1 MDSITTRGEGLG
13 SILAFKVF
21 YRKNRANMSIPV
33 VKLGSCDPKS
43 IHMSE
48 ARGSLVSISE

>member
-13 SILAFKVF
+13 SNLAFKVF

-43 IHMSE
+43 IPMSA